1 MDKELKIAVARP
13 AFRNVS
19 VNFTDYELSTYRN
32 LTIDYKIPN
41 YEQIIKKNKNH
52 RDILYVTDSFEQ
64 MLISNAEKEMRKHQ
78 VLLGVV
84 GIDVPVLRL
93 ISRVSPKYQMG
104 VGIYLI
110 MLDNNGFIVFH
121 PSIKKEIADSQFDYK
136 GTSSSIDLDRFEIP
150 IHNDEEFEALEHD
163 MIDQILTS
171 NYTLDNWKR
180 EGLRVIR
187 RRTEYVFAPVSK
199 TPFSV
204 ALASPS
210 SFGRYYI
217 DIPRE
222 KEKDYEAD
230 LKELVKKRFDT
241 LIQLYNCTYNYQK
254 LADRIISPKQFNDY
268 CIKYLFQDA
277 DQAIAIKSDLV
288 LHNIYYN
295 EYNYSMFY
303 DKPNLIRSSF
313 YGTYS
318 GITFYIP
325 VTFFKA
331 KNVSTNN
338 PAATSD
344 QTASESNE
352 YYLYY
357 DTAK

>member
-19 VNFTDYELSTYRN
+19 VNFTNFELNTYKN
-32 LTIDYKIPN
+32 LTIDFKVPN

-52 RDILYVTDSFEQ
+52 RDFLYVTNPFERR
-64 MLISNAEKEMRKHQ
+64 LINNAEKEMHKHQ

-93 ISRVSPKYQMG
+93 ISKVSPKYQMG

-121 PSIKKEIADSQFDYK
+121 PSIKKEISNSQFDYK

-150 IHNDEEFEALEHD
+150 IHNDDEFEELEHE

-171 NYTLDNWKR
+171 NRTLDNWKR

-222 KEKDYEAD
+222 READYE
-230 LKELVKKRFDT
+230 V
-241 LIQLYNCTYNYQK
+241 
-254 LADRIISPKQFNDY
+254 ISS
-268 CIKYLFQDA
+268 I
-277 DQAIAIKSDLV
+277 
-288 LHNIYYN
+288 
-295 EYNYSMFY
+295 
-303 DKPNLIRSSF
+303 
-313 YGTYS
+313 
-318 GITFYIP
+318 
-325 VTFFKA
+325 
-331 KNVSTNN
+331 
-338 PAATSD
+338 
-344 QTASESNE
+344 
-352 YYLYY
+352 
-357 DTAK
+357 